1 MGIFLY
7 HYLMT
12 TPHTIGII
20 GMGTVGKATLSVFP
34 HAIGYSPHEYAQ
46 NRGRIKKCDLVFIC
60 APTPHV
66 PEKGCDTSAL
76 EESFALL
83 KKSAIVVI
91 RSTVPPGTTERLQQ
105 YYPAH
110 KLLFNPEFLSEATA
124 IADTQS
130 PFRQIIGYTK
140 KSFPI
145 AGEIRDLL
153 PLAAF
158 TRLMPATEAE
168 LVKYWSNTFYAAKVV
183 FANQMYDLCQKLN
196 IDYETVK
203 ECVRADARI
212 GRWHLEIF
220 NNLFSAARKDHR
232 GYGGKCLPKDI
243 KNLIHFANKK
253 GVPLKL
259 FQKVDALNEKLKNE
273 TPRSS
278 LPRPERL

>member
-1 MGIFLY
+1 MS
-7 HYLMT
+7 T
-12 TPHTIGII
+12 DRKTIGII
-20 GMGTVGKATLSVFP
+20 GMGTVGKAMLSVFP

-46 NRGRIKKCDLVFIC
+46 NRDRIKECDLVFIC

-66 PEKGCDTSAL
+66 PEKGCDTSAV
-76 EESFALL
+76 EESFAILQ
-83 KKSAIVVI
+83 KSAIVVI

-105 YYPAH
+105 HYPAY

-140 KSFPI
+140 ESFPI

-168 LVKYWSNTFYAAKVV
+168 LVKYWSNTFYATKVV
-183 FANQMYDLCQKLN
+183 FANQMYDLCRKLD

-243 KNLIHFANKK
+243 KNLIHFANEK

-259 FQKVDALNEKLKNE
+259 LQKVDALNEKLKNE
-273 TPRSS
+273 APQAS
-278 LPRPERL
+278 LPRPERP

>member
-1 MGIFLY
+1 
-7 HYLMT
+7 MT
-12 TPHTIGII
+12 TQHSIGII
-20 GMGTVGKATLSVFP
+20 GAGTVAKAMTAVFP
-34 HAIGYSPHEYAQ
+34 DAVLWSPHMYAE
-46 NRGRIKKCDLVFIC
+46 NREKIAECDLVFLC
-60 APTPHV
+60 PPTPHV
-66 PEKGCDTSAL
+66 PGKGCDTSAV
-76 EESFALL
+76 EEAFALL
-83 KKSAIVVI
+83 TKPTIVII
-91 RSTVPPGTTERLQQ
+91 RSTVPPGTTEKLQKKH
-105 YYPAH
+105 PAH

-124 IADTQS
+124 IADTIA

-140 KSFPI
+140 ESFPI